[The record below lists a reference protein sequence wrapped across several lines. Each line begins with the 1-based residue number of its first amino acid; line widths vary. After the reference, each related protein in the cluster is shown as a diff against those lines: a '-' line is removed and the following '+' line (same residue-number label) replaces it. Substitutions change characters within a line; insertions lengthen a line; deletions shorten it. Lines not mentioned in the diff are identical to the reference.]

1 MNMRF
6 MPKRYDI
13 DDFFDDFIPSVDRF
27 SRSNQ
32 MKCDIY
38 EKDGKYNIE
47 MDIPGYDKKDISIEV
62 DNDVL
67 TVTASK
73 EKEENDESKNYIRR
87 ERYYGTFSRSF
98 NLGSDVDLEN
108 IDAEFVEGMLK
119 ITVPKAEE
127 KSSKKTIDIK

>member
-27 SRSNQ
+27 SKSNQ

-47 MDIPGYDKKDISIEV
+47 MDIPGYDKKDISIEI

-98 NLGSDVDLEN
+98 NLGNDVDLEN
-108 IDAEFVEGMLK
+108 IDAEFAKGMLK
-119 ITVPKAEE
+119 ITIPKTEE

>member
-27 SRSNQ
+27 SKSNQ

-98 NLGSDVDLEN
+98 NLGNDVDLEN
-108 IDAEFVEGMLK
+108 IDAEFVKGMLK
-119 ITVPKAEE
+119 ITIPKTEE

>member
-1 MNMRF
+1 MNMNF
-6 MPKRYDI
+6 MPKRYYI
-13 DDFFDDFIPSVDRF
+13 DDFFDDFSIDRF
-27 SRSNQ
+27 GKNGQ

-38 EKDGKYNIE
+38 EKDGKYTIE
-47 MDIPGYDKKDISIEV
+47 MDIPGYNKDDISIEV
-62 DNDVL
+62 DKDVL

-87 ERYYGTFSRSF
+87 ERVYGTFSRSF

-108 IDAEFVEGMLK
+108 IDAEFVKGMLK